1 MLPYSPENP
10 PPLPDRSA
18 GIPAVM
24 RETRQS
30 LNRLEQ
36 RFLHYALPSMR
47 TLSWAALVI
56 GEILIVQALLVQWN
70 VFDIGR
76 HTPRP
81 GLGLLAGAL
90 CVGVGLF
97 LMQRKN
103 RDETQVRYMLAGA
116 AIAVYIFAIT
126 MGGNSSVLYLSALLA
141 ALHMLLHPV
150 LALRVS
156 LAVTALTLPLASASL
171 PSAQAPGLMGELT
184 GGLMVIAV
192 MQTLVRQYERRN
204 ILALKDIRNFG
215 NQVGRLESELIVSLD
230 ERGIAEMTDGMT
242 GLLNIGGFESVA
254 NAQISRAGADES
266 FHLLMIRFQKLED
279 YIAVLSVNERVLVLG
294 NIVSRLKELAGEGA
308 VLARIGKDEF
318 AVLLPSDDLSD
329 SEMDASIRLIHDS
342 LKRPLTGASKS
353 VVPAP
358 AIGVSVWPEDSRDI
372 SQLLGM
378 SEIALL
384 RAIESRSALPLHYD
398 EVMQV
403 EAEERAAI
411 TQDLE
416 LAIDRNEFALH
427 YQPIVDLSSGI
438 AHKVEALIRWN
449 HPERGL
455 ISPAQ
460 FIPLAESSGQIIGLT
475 EWVIDAALQQLRQ
488 WRETLDPEI
497 EISVNI
503 PSAYLEYCLENEEY
517 VLERLVRMNIPS
529 RGLTFEITEGSF
541 LSMTDPMQRF
551 MSILESIGIQIAM
564 DDFGVG
570 YSNLSQL
577 ERLPLNFLKIDKS
590 FVDGIEYSSQKLAI
604 CRAIIKIGHE
614 LGLRIVA
621 EGIENPGQQSLLSK
635 AKCDFGQGYLFSKPL
650 KANDLE
656 ILFQM
661 KSQRS
666 VTHLNLV

>member
-1 MLPYSPENP
+1 MLSHSPENP

-126 MGGNSSVLYLSALLA
+126 MGGSSSVLYLSALLA

-384 RAIESRSALPLHYD
+384 RAIECRSALPLHYD

>member
-1 MLPYSPENP
+1 MLPHSPENLP
-10 PPLPDRSA
+10 PIPDRSA

-36 RFLHYALPSMR
+36 RFHHYAMPSMR
-47 TLSWAALVI
+47 TLSWMALLI

-70 VFDIGR
+70 VFDIGS

-90 CVGVGLF
+90 CVGAGLF

-103 RDETQVRYMLAGA
+103 QDEAQIRYLLAGT

-126 MGGNSSVLYLSALLA
+126 LGGSGSVLYLSAVLA
-141 ALHMLLHPV
+141 ALHMLLYPV

-156 LAVTALTLPLASASL
+156 LAVTALTLLLASVSL
-171 PSAQAPGLMGELT
+171 TSTQAPGLLGQLT
-184 GGLMVIAV
+184 AGLMVIAV
-192 MQTLVRQYERRN
+192 MQALVRQYERSN
-204 ILALKDIRNFG
+204 VSALKDIRNFG
-215 NQVGRLESELIVSLD
+215 NQVGRLESELIISLD
-230 ERGIAEMTDGMT
+230 EREIAEMTDGMT

-254 NAQISRAGADES
+254 NAQISRAASDDS

-342 LKRPLTGASKS
+342 LKRPLAGASKS

-372 SQLLGM
+372 NRLLGM
-378 SEIALL
+378 SEIALM
-384 RAIESRSALPLHYD
+384 RAIESRSGNPMHYD
-398 EVMQV
+398 EVMQI

-416 LAIDRNEFALH
+416 LAIDRNEFELY
-427 YQPIVDLSSGI
+427 YQPIIDLSSGV

-449 HPERGL
+449 HPARGM
-455 ISPAQ
+455 ISPVQ

-488 WRETLDPEI
+488 WRTALDPDI

-503 PSAYLEYCLENEEY
+503 PSAYLEYCIENEEY

-529 RGLTFEITEGSF
+529 RGFTFEITEGSF
-541 LSMTDPMQRF
+541 LSMTAEMQRF

-604 CRAIIKIGHE
+604 CRAIIKVGHE

-650 KANDLE
+650 KAADLE
-656 ILFQM
+656 ILFRM
-661 KSQRS
+661 KSQRPAS
-666 VTHLNLV
+666 HLNLV

>member
-56 GEILIVQALLVQWN
+56 GEILIIQALLVQWN

-103 RDETQVRYMLAGA
+103 RDETQVRYLLAGA

-126 MGGNSSVLYLSALLA
+126 MGGSSSVLYLSALLA

-488 WRETLDPEI
+488 WRETLDTEI

>member
-1 MLPYSPENP
+1 MFPHSPEKP
-10 PPLPDRSA
+10 PPIPDRSA

-36 RFLHYALPSMR
+36 RFHHYAMPSMR
-47 TLSWAALVI
+47 TLSWMAFLI

-76 HTPRP
+76 HSPRP

-90 CVGVGLF
+90 CIGVGLY

-103 RDETQVRYMLAGA
+103 QDESQVRFLLAGA

-126 MGGNSSVLYLSALLA
+126 LGGSGSILYLSAALA
-141 ALHMLLHPV
+141 ALHMLLHPA

-156 LAVTALTLPLASASL
+156 LAVTAVTLVLAAT
-171 PSAQAPGLMGELT
+171 ALT
-184 GGLMVIAV
+184 GAEAPDLLGQLATGLMVIAV
-192 MQTLVRQYERRN
+192 MQALVRQHDRN
-204 ILALKDIRNFG
+204 NISALKDIRGFG
-215 NQVGRLESELIVSLD
+215 NQVGRLESELIISLD
-230 ERGIAEMTDGMT
+230 EREIAEMTDGMT

-254 NAQISRAGADES
+254 NAQIGRAAADDS

-318 AVLLPSDDLSD
+318 AVLLPSDNLSA

-342 LKRPLTGASKS
+342 LKRPLSGASKS

-372 SQLLGM
+372 NRLLGM
-378 SEIALL
+378 AEIALM
-384 RAIESRSALPLHYD
+384 RAIESRSGNPMHYD
-398 EVMQV
+398 EVMQI

-416 LAIDRNEFALH
+416 LAIDRNEFELH
-427 YQPIVDLSSGI
+427 YQPIIDLSSGV

-449 HPERGL
+449 HPARGM

-488 WRETLDPEI
+488 WRETLDPDI

-503 PSAYLEYCLENEEY
+503 PSAYLEYCIENEEY

-541 LSMTDPMQRF
+541 LNMNAEMQRF

-590 FVDGIEYSSQKLAI
+590 FVDGIEYSTQKLAI
-604 CRAIIKIGHE
+604 CRAIIKVGHE

-650 KANDLE
+650 KATDLE
-656 ILFQM
+656 ILFRM

>member
-1 MLPYSPENP
+1 MFPHSPENQSP
-10 PPLPDRSA
+10 VPDRSA

-36 RFLHYALPSMR
+36 RFHHNAMPSMR
-47 TLSWAALVI
+47 TLSWMALLI

-90 CVGVGLF
+90 CVGAGLF

-103 RDETQVRYMLAGA
+103 PDEAQVRYLMAGA
-116 AIAVYIFAIT
+116 AIAVYIFAVT
-126 MGGNSSVLYLSALLA
+126 MGGSGSVLYLSALLA

-156 LAVTALTLPLASASL
+156 LAVTALTLLLASVSL
-171 PSAQAPGLMGELT
+171 PSAQAPGLLGQLT

-192 MQTLVRQYERRN
+192 MQALVRQYERSN
-204 ILALKDIRNFG
+204 TSALKDIRSFG
-215 NQVGRLESELIVSLD
+215 NKVGRLESELIISLD
-230 ERGIAEMTDGMT
+230 EREIAEMTDGMT

-254 NAQISRAGADES
+254 NAQISRAAPGDS
-266 FHLLMIRFQKLED
+266 FHLLMIRFQKLEE
-279 YIAVLSVNERVLVLG
+279 YIAVLTVNERVLVLG

-308 VLARIGKDEF
+308 VLARIGKNEF
-318 AVLLPSDDLSD
+318 AVLLPSDDLSG

-342 LKRPLTGASKS
+342 LKRPLAGASKS

-372 SQLLGM
+372 SHLLGM
-378 SEIALL
+378 SEIALM
-384 RAIESRSALPLHYD
+384 RAIESRSGNPMHYD
-398 EVMQV
+398 EVMQI

-416 LAIDRNEFALH
+416 LAIDRNEFELH
-427 YQPIVDLSSGI
+427 YQPIIDLNSGV

-449 HPERGL
+449 HPARVM
-455 ISPAQ
+455 ISPVQ

-488 WRETLDPEI
+488 WRTTLDPEI

-503 PSAYLEYCLENEEY
+503 PSTYLEYCIENEQY
-517 VLERLVRMNIPS
+517 VLDRLVRMNIPS

-541 LSMTDPMQRF
+541 LSMTVEMQRL

-590 FVDGIEYSSQKLAI
+590 FVDGIEYSTHKLAI
-604 CRAIIKIGHE
+604 CRAIIKVGHE

-650 KANDLE
+650 KAADLE

-661 KSQRS
+661 KSQRPAS
-666 VTHLNLV
+666 HLNLV